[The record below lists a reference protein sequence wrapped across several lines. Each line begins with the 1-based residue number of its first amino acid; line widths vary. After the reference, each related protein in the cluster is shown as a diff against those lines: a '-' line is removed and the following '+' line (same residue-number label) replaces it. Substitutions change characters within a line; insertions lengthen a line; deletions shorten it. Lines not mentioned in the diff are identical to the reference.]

1 MGERSKLSRHTQ
13 QPAPRCARPS
23 KEVMERGGR
32 LKMRMNMRTLCAAVF
47 TVVLLLSV
55 VACKKKVAAAPPPPP
70 PVNNPPPPP
79 PTPAAAARI
88 NTFTVEPAS
97 IQRGQSATLGWSVA
111 NATDIKID
119 QGVGAV
125 QANGNR
131 QITPNNT
138 TTYTLTAR
146 SAGGMDSRAVTVT
159 VTNPPAPPPPPPAPR
174 ITGLDMFNRDLANGG
189 DALFDYDKSDIRA
202 DAQQVLTR

>member
-88 NTFTVEPAS
+88 NALAVKARIAAS
-97 IQRGQSATLGWSVA
+97 DPSLSRRVSGFEVRRQVQRGKL
-111 NATDIKID
+111 KL
-119 QGVGAV
+119 
-125 QANGNR
+125 
-131 QITPNNT
+131 PPYPT
-138 TTYTLTAR
+138 TTIG
-146 SAGGMDSRAVTVT
+146 S
-159 VTNPPAPPPPPPAPR
+159 
-174 ITGLDMFNRDLANGG
+174 F
-189 DALFDYDKSDIRA
+189 
-202 DAQQVLTR
+202 